1 MCIRDSTY
9 SGHPLAAAAVVAT
22 QQLYRDENLFQR
34 AAQIAPYFQEALH
47 SLRGARHV
55 IDIRNCGLVAG
66 IELEPRAGAAGKRA
80 FEVFL
85 HCFEAGL
92 LTRVTGDI
100 VALSP
105 PLIIEKSHIDQ
116 MVELLAAAFKC
127 VA

>member
-1 MCIRDSTY
+1 MHGYTY
-9 SGHPLAAAAVVAT
+9 SGHPLAAAAAVAT
-22 QQLYRDENLFQR
+22 QKLYRDENLFQR
-34 AAQIAPYFQEALH
+34 AAQIAPYFQEAMH

-66 IELEPRAGAAGKRA
+66 IELEPRAGAVGKRA
-80 FEVFL
+80 FETFL

-100 VALSP
+100 LALSP

-116 MVELLAAAFKC
+116 MVGMLGAALQK
-127 VA
+127 VE